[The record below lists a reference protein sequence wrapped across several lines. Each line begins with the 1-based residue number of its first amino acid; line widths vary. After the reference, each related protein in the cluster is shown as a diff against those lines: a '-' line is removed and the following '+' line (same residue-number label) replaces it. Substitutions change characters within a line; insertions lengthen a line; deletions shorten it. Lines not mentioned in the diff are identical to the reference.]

1 MQEMLIATGK
11 NPAEYSTWFDLD
23 FTKFPLGSTTGFSAN
38 GLTFNRTTG
47 TGATVLEDALPA
59 MSFNGDGALSAGAPP
74 DKLLDNDWKIS
85 MRLKIKAG
93 ATNPMLFVGRSIQA
107 SGGGAWIANLLG
119 TGQLDWWYGGP
130 RVNTGVVL
138 TKDVWHDIVYES
150 VSNKLT
156 IRVDGTPQLN
166 AATIPNVGNGTAFN
180 LIVGGSGDTALYH
193 SRCFMR
199 YVKIETKKR

>member
-1 MQEMLIATGK
+1 
-11 NPAEYSTWFDLD
+11 
-23 FTKFPLGSTTGFSAN
+23 
-38 GLTFNRTTG
+38 
-47 TGATVLEDALPA
+47 
-59 MSFNGDGALSAGAPP
+59 MSFNGDGALSAGTTP

-130 RVNTGVVL
+130 RVNTGIVL
-138 TKDVWHDIVYES
+138 TKDVWHDIEYES
-150 VSNKLT
+150 ISNKLY
-156 IRVDGTPQLN
+156 IRVDGVTQLN
-166 AATIPNVGNGTAFN
+166 GATIPNVGNGSAFN

-193 SRCFMR
+193 SRCYMR
-199 YVKIETKKR
+199 RIKIETKKR